1 MNQAKQADLR
11 QILGKF
17 LTGVTVVTTLDQ
29 HQVPVGFTA
38 NSFTSV
44 SLDPPLVL
52 VCLAQSAGLAPVF
65 RKAASFAINILASD
79 QESTSNG
86 FARRDEDRFANT
98 SWSVK
103 TSGSPVLDDCA
114 AWLDCEMYEKILAG
128 DHIIMIGR
136 IVDAE
141 KTPRHPLAYY
151 QGRYCAIDLPE
162 ETLSQ
167 IERHDSVHSSTGILV
182 DYNNQL
188 LLIKQPDG
196 RYDVPRAE
204 PGGEGG
210 DSGID
215 AAMARLGIEVQH
227 KALFSV
233 VEGRHHQRLSIYYR
247 CKVEPHAPLH
257 EDAKYFAED
266 ALPYSKLSRPDLQS
280 VLQRYLDEKRAGQ
293 FGIYVGDEHQG
304 HIEQITERKI

>member
-29 HQVPVGFTA
+29 HKVPVGFTA

-44 SLDPPLVL
+44 SLDPPLIL
-52 VCLAQSAGLAPVF
+52 VCVSQTAGLASVF
-65 RKAASFAINILASD
+65 RRANSFAINILSTG
-79 QESTSNG
+79 QEATSNR
-86 FARRDEDRFANT
+86 FARRDEDRFANID
-98 SWSVK
+98 WQAK
-103 TSGSPVLDDCA
+103 TTGSPVINDCA

-128 DHIIMIGR
+128 DHIILIGR

-141 KTPRHPLAYY
+141 KTAHHPLGYY

-162 ETLSQ
+162 ETWSQ
-167 IERHDSVHSSTGILV
+167 IEQRQSVHSTTGVLV
-182 DYNNQL
+182 NSNNQL
-188 LLIKQPDG
+188 LLLRQADG

-204 PGGEGG
+204 PGSDGE
-210 DSGID
+210 DSGIN
-215 AAMARLGIEVQH
+215 AALDRLGVEVNN
-227 KALFSV
+227 KVLFSV

-247 CKVEPHAPLH
+247 CTVEPQGTLPDGA
-257 EDAKYFAED
+257 AYFPENE
-266 ALPYSKLSRPDLQS
+266 LPFEQLSRPDLKS
-280 VLQRYLDEKRAGQ
+280 VLQRYLEEKRAGQ

-304 HIEQITERKI
+304 HIEQIAERKI